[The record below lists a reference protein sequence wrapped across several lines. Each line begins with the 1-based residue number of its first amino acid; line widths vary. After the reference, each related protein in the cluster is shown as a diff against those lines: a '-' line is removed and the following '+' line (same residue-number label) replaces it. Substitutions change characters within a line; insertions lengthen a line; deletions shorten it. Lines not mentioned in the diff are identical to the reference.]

1 MVWNTAETTSAV
13 EALAENLQEL
23 QKPGRLK
30 EMIDGWIPGV
40 VNFGLTLLLAL
51 IVWVIGKR
59 LIRLVI
65 RIADRS
71 FERLGIDISVKKF
84 LNSLMKTLLYALLVF
99 MIADIV
105 GFPQSSI
112 IALLGS
118 GGLAIG
124 LAMQGSLSN
133 FAGGVL
139 LLILRP
145 FQVGDY
151 VVTPSGEGTV
161 RAVGIFYTSLAT
173 PDNRTVVIPNGTL
186 SNEPITNVTSQEKR
200 RIDIPVGI
208 SYGADIKAA
217 KEIMTR
223 LMLDHPNVLKEEEMQ
238 VYVDNLADSSV
249 TMGMRCWA
257 KTGDYWTTKWD
268 LTEEIKLKFDAAGIE
283 IPFNQLDVHM
293 KP

>member
-217 KEIMTR
+217 KAIMTR

-257 KTGDYWTTKWD
+257 KTADYWTTKWD
-268 LTEEIKLKFDAAGIE
+268 LTEEIKLKFDAVGIE

>member
-23 QKPGRLK
+23 QKPGRIK
-30 EMIDGWIPGV
+30 EMIDSWIPGM

-71 FERLGIDISVKKF
+71 FERLGMDISVKKF
-84 LNSLMKTLLYALLVF
+84 LNSLMRALLYALLIF
-99 MIADIV
+99 MIADII

-200 RIDIPVGI
+200 RVDIPVGI
-208 SYGADIKAA
+208 SYSADIKLA

-223 LMLDHPNVLKEEEMQ
+223 MMLDHPKVLKEEEMQ
-238 VYVDNLADSSV
+238 VFVDNLADSSV

-257 KTGDYWTTKWD
+257 KTEDFWATKWD
-268 LTEEIKLKFDAAGIE
+268 LTEELKLKFDAAGIE